1 MARPSQRH
9 SGNPREPIERQ
20 RATPPTGSAAPFR
33 RKPTRPS
40 PVARGEAPLPH
51 SRPYPRRAFSRRVR
65 ARRIVAS
72 LLRSDTPSAPGMTQ
86 GTLMQ

>member
-1 MARPSQRH
+1 MARPSPRH
-9 SGNPREPIERQ
+9 SANPQKPIERQ
-20 RATPPTGSAAPFR
+20 RATPTAGSAAPFR
-33 RKPTRPS
+33 CKTTRPS
-40 PVARGEAPLPH
+40 PVARGEAPLTH

-72 LLRSDTPSAPGMTQ
+72 LLRSDTPSTPGMTQ